1 VTFLDTGPFAP
12 VDEDGHRESI
22 RWEFTT
28 MRESMKYI
36 LSFVVALLAGTV
48 STPAH
53 AQDGVQ
59 AHAQDKTAEIDQIF
73 SWATP
78 ATPGCA
84 VAVSQ
89 HGELIVNRAYGLADL
104 EREVPISP
112 DTVFDIGSVVKQFV
126 AAAVLILVEEEQVS
140 LSEDV
145 RTYIPELPDTGHR
158 VTVDHLLTHTGG
170 IRDWTGI
177 LPLAATPT
185 DALTIALRQR
195 GLNFAPGEEW
205 SYSNS
210 GYVLLK
216 EIVARTSGMSFSEFT
231 RQRLFEPLGM
241 TLTHYQYDW
250 REVVKNRALAYE
262 QEDGRWRVDML
273 LDNER
278 GGGGGLLSTASDLLI
293 WNDALTSGRLGA
305 FVTEKIQEPARL
317 NNGRTLG
324 YARGLFLDTT
334 EEVVGS
340 SGGGKVV
347 WHTGSAAAYNSMLA
361 RFPEQG
367 LSIAIL
373 CNAGDIASTGQ
384 FARRIFNLL
393 VPTTG
398 ATGAP
403 APVAQGAGAAG
414 QDLESKAGLFLSERT
429 GEPLRLIVE
438 RGTLRM
444 AGGPPLIPVT
454 SDRFRPA
461 GASLS
466 FMSQD
471 EFELHFLSQD
481 QFELTSMEGETTTYR
496 RAQPYA
502 PTLADLEAFAG
513 RYESDEIGSVFQIA
527 AGERGLMV
535 RLAHAPARTLEVRPV
550 APDTF
555 QAGMV
560 TVRFHRNE
568 TGNVVA
574 LGYSNP
580 VLRDVTFTRLSD
592 RTAPR

>member
-1 VTFLDTGPFAP
+1 
-12 VDEDGHRESI
+12 
-22 RWEFTT
+22 
-28 MRESMKYI
+28 
-36 LSFVVALLAGTV
+36 
-48 STPAH
+48 
-53 AQDGVQ
+53 
-59 AHAQDKTAEIDQIF
+59 
-73 SWATP
+73 
-78 ATPGCA
+78 
-84 VAVSQ
+84 
-89 HGELIVNRAYGLADL
+89 
-104 EREVPISP
+104 
-112 DTVFDIGSVVKQFV
+112 
-126 AAAVLILVEEEQVS
+126 
-140 LSEDV
+140 
-145 RTYIPELPDTGHR
+145 
-158 VTVDHLLTHTGG
+158 
-170 IRDWTGI
+170 
-177 LPLAATPT
+177 
-185 DALTIALRQR
+185 
-195 GLNFAPGEEW
+195 
-205 SYSNS
+205 
-210 GYVLLK
+210 VLLK
-216 EIVARTSGMSFSEFT
+216 EIVARTSGMSFGEFT

-278 GGGGGLLSTASDLLI
+278 GGGGGLLSTAGDLLI

-305 FVTEKIQEPARL
+305 FVTEKLQEPARL

-334 EEVVGS
+334 EEVVGFR
-340 SGGGKVV
+340 GGGRVV

-373 CNAGDIASTGQ
+373 CNAGDLAGTGQ
-384 FARRIFNLL
+384 FARRIFNLF

-398 ATGAP
+398 ATGVP
-403 APVAQGAGAAG
+403 APVAQGAVARP
-414 QDLESKAGLFLSERT
+414 DLESKAGLFLSERT

-438 RGTLRM
+438 RGTLRV
-444 AGGPPLIPVT
+444 ASGPALVPVT

-461 GASLS
+461 SASLS

-471 EFELHFLSQD
+471 EFELHFLSDD
-481 QFELTSMEGETTTYR
+481 QFELTSMEGKTTTYR
-496 RAQPYA
+496 RAQLYA
-502 PTLADLEAFAG
+502 PTAADLGAFAG

-527 AGERGLMV
+527 AGERGLLV
-535 RLAHAPARTLEVRPV
+535 RLAHAPARTLEIRPV

-560 TVRFHRNE
+560 TVRFHRDE

-592 RTAPR
+592 RTGPARPPDEMAS